1 MIKIK
6 VNRVFSVLLVLLF
19 VTAYLSTCVSAEDT
33 YLESLQ
39 AIKTQIAT
47 SEKNVRDDINS
58 FNAAFKDTFRL
69 VDDEISRLILANGA
83 MVGVVF
89 AIMFLVYAK
98 TTSRTKRDLQ
108 VLLAAHAKHI
118 DNVISTRLDEFESKI
133 DAKMRARDTTTL
145 SKLTGDFDSVITGMV
160 DSNADY
166 GRKRSRLEESK
177 ASEQRDLPE
186 GMQEM
191 DSVPKD
197 TRMQTMKALAK
208 QASAV
213 EEAMVDSKDGKVKI
227 LNQSTSPLNRIKKR
241 LRRGLL
247 RLIGKSTPKEKVQEF
262 KK

>member
-1 MIKIK
+1 VIKINSNK
-6 VNRVFSVLLVLLF
+6 IFSVLLVALF
-19 VTAYLSTCVSAEDT
+19 VAGGFSTFVCAQQQDT

-108 VLLAAHAKHI
+108 ILLSAHAKHI
-118 DNVISTRLDEFESKI
+118 DNLISTRLDEFEGKI
-133 DAKMRARDTTTL
+133 DAKLRARDTTTL
-145 SKLTGDFDSVITGMV
+145 SKLGGDFDNVVSNIV
-160 DSNADY
+160 DSDSEY
-166 GRKRSRLEESK
+166 GRRSRLGAETEK
-177 ASEQRDLPE
+177 ETLPE
-186 GMQEM
+186 GMQELE
-191 DSVPKD
+191 DVPKEAAI
-197 TRMQTMKALAK
+197 QTSMKALVK
-208 QASAV
+208 HASKV
-213 EEAMVDSKDGKVKI
+213 EEAKIDDDGKVKI
-227 LNQSTSPLNRIKKR
+227 LKERTGPLNRVKKR

-247 RLIGKSTPKEKVQEF
+247 RLLGRNKPKEKVQEF